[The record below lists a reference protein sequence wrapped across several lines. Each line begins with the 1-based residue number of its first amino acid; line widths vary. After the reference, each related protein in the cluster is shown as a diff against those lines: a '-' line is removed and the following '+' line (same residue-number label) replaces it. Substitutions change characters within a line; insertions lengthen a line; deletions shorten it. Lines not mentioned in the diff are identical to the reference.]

1 MSDPIITADLLSFIK
16 INREAIATNRGF
28 YYQYLHVVLKWLDHY
43 VNGIEDD
50 IKTEVDEDIQE
61 IGEQLVFTQI
71 KCYSSV
77 FSFKSPEIKKSL
89 FNFFSLYLE
98 HSNGSTPAF
107 FHFLTNTKISE
118 SEQLLQRW
126 VAEQDNI
133 GEETL
138 QQCATV
144 VSEILFSQI
153 NSKIQKYLAKK
164 GTSDDQKKALENNL
178 SLFQTLLD
186 DENLIR
192 DFVTKVKWE
201 FKEVPTEEAIDKT
214 IADIYRYL
222 DHPVFEK
229 RPKKILFDV
238 LLSEIY
244 RISQLTDPDKRKVNK
259 SILDGLLKSNDDEI
273 VHYIDLRFTKLFHS
287 RVEVLEK
294 DVAVIKKTVDGLIDI
309 QKLHGE
315 KLEGLSGKKLIP
327 QMITPIPFINSSMMI
342 GRETVISDLYKLL
355 KDNKH
360 VSVNGNG
367 GMGKSSLLKLYVSK
381 YVQDYDHIIWINVET
396 GLVNTLNFHEQLAVN
411 LDLPALNPDE
421 FSGRFGL
428 IINKLNQITGNNLLI
443 VDSYDS
449 TEAEMAELQCLANW
463 KIMVGTRLRL
473 ENVKTLTIKKLSF
486 EESKAV
492 YRNFDN
498 AADIADEQFK
508 SLFKYVEYNPLVIGL
523 VAKTIK
529 YSFDLSLDIM
539 LDHFEQQSLD
549 DDNLKIDIP
558 NDGKQS
564 LNLLKILNQTFS
576 LSKIEPF
583 DAYHLSFFAMLPL
596 EDVQFN
602 DLVDWFGEEYKSE
615 SRTNLTNAIN
625 RLHAKGLIEREGS
638 KITMHKVLRDSIIYQ
653 ERAEELPFLSQL
665 HNIWCLLKMLKKGSD
680 QDLKLALR
688 FLKFGEAILNV
699 INEPHRGTIYQPLL
713 QLENEVLHIYNWLG
727 KEHITEK
734 WTSLFERAEKHLDPT
749 DPLLGLIANNYGIA
763 LAANDKMDQAFKY
776 FEQSVSIL
784 SLHEEHLPKLFI
796 SICNLCHLFIQQRK
810 MDRFQECF
818 ENLERLRQK
827 HNIYDDFS
835 MSVQCQVLAIA
846 NYEVLNFPE
855 AIKLFKLAINLH
867 KELPD
872 ENRNDA
878 FLMHYYI
885 KLGESFYFNGEL
897 ENAYTAS
904 LIALNIFKNLNV
916 KVLDYPHPIFN
927 LMYSVAHTKDDHEL
941 MEKIKIMKEKYND

>member
-1 MSDPIITADLLSFIK
+1 MSAPIIKADLLNFIK
-16 INREAIATNRGF
+16 INRDAIATNRGF

-43 VNGIEDD
+43 VNGFEDD
-50 IKTEVDEDIQE
+50 IKTEVDEDITE
-61 IGEQLVFTQI
+61 IGDQLVFTQI

-77 FSFKSPEIKKSL
+77 FSLKSPEIKKSL

-98 HSNGSTPAF
+98 HSNSVTPTI

-126 VAEQDNI
+126 VAEQDNM

-138 QQCATV
+138 QQCGTI

-153 NSKIQKYLAKK
+153 NSKIQKSLAKK
-164 GTSDDQKKALENNL
+164 GISDDQKKALEKNL
-178 SLFQTLLD
+178 SLFQRLLD
-186 DENLIR
+186 DENLIH
-192 DFVTKVKWE
+192 DFLIKIRWD
-201 FKEVPTEEAIDKT
+201 FKELPTEEAIDK
-214 IADIYRYL
+214 IIVDINNYL

-229 RPKKILFDV
+229 RPKKLLFDV

-244 RISQLTDPDKRKVNK
+244 RISQLTDPAKRNVNK

-273 VHYIDLRFTKLFHS
+273 AHYIDLRFAQLFYS
-287 RVEVLEK
+287 RFEVLEK
-294 DVAVIKKTVDGLIDI
+294 DVAVMKKTVDRLIDI

-327 QMITPIPFINSSMMI
+327 QLITTIPFINPSMMI
-342 GRETVISDLYKLL
+342 GRETLIADLQDLL

-360 VSVNGNG
+360 VSLNGNG

-381 YVQDYDHIIWINVET
+381 YAQDYDHIIWINVET
-396 GLVNTLNFHEQLAVN
+396 GLVNTLNFHEQLATN

-428 IINKLNQITGNNLLI
+428 IINKLNQITGNNLLV

-449 TEAEMAELQCLANW
+449 IEAEMAELQCLANW
-463 KIMVGTRLRL
+463 KMIVGTRLRL
-473 ENVKTLTIKKLSF
+473 ENIKTLTIKKLSF
-486 EESKAV
+486 EESKSV
-492 YRNFDN
+492 YRIFDN
-498 AADIADEQFK
+498 ESAITDQQFR
-508 SLFKYVEYNPLVIGL
+508 SLFKYVEYNTLVIGL

-549 DDNLKIDIP
+549 DDNLKIDIS
-558 NDGKQS
+558 NDCGQS

-625 RLHAKGLIEREGS
+625 RLHAKGLIEREGTQ
-638 KITMHKVLRDSIIYQ
+638 ITMHKVLRDSIIYQ
-653 ERAEELPFLSQL
+653 ERTEELPFLSQL
-665 HNIWCLLKMLKKGSD
+665 HNVWCLLLVLKKGAD
-680 QDLKLALR
+680 NDLKLALR

-699 INEPHRGTIYQPLL
+699 INEPYRGTIYQPLL
-713 QLENEVLHIYNWLG
+713 QLENEVLNIYNWLG
-727 KEHITEK
+727 KDHITAK
-734 WTSLFERAEKHLDPT
+734 WTSLFERAENHLEPT

-763 LAANDKMDQAFKY
+763 LAADGNMDKAFEH
-776 FEQSVSIL
+776 FEKSVSIL
-784 SLHEEHLPKLFI
+784 SRHKEHLPKLFV

-818 ENLERLRQK
+818 ENLENLRQK

-835 MSVQCQVLAIA
+835 ISIQCHVLALA

-867 KELPD
+867 NELPE

-878 FLMHYYI
+878 FLMHYYT

-897 ENAYTAS
+897 ENAYRAS
-904 LIALNIFKNLNV
+904 EIALTIFTELNV
-916 KVLDYPHPIFN
+916 KVLGYPHPIFN

-941 MEKIKIMKEKYND
+941 IEKVKILKEKYKD

>member
-1 MSDPIITADLLSFIK
+1 
-16 INREAIATNRGF
+16 
-28 YYQYLHVVLKWLDHY
+28 
-43 VNGIEDD
+43 
-50 IKTEVDEDIQE
+50 
-61 IGEQLVFTQI
+61 
-71 KCYSSV
+71 
-77 FSFKSPEIKKSL
+77 
-89 FNFFSLYLE
+89 
-98 HSNGSTPAF
+98 
-107 FHFLTNTKISE
+107 
-118 SEQLLQRW
+118 
-126 VAEQDNI
+126 
-133 GEETL
+133 
-138 QQCATV
+138 
-144 VSEILFSQI
+144 
-153 NSKIQKYLAKK
+153 
-164 GTSDDQKKALENNL
+164 
-178 SLFQTLLD
+178 
-186 DENLIR
+186 
-192 DFVTKVKWE
+192 
-201 FKEVPTEEAIDKT
+201 
-214 IADIYRYL
+214 
-222 DHPVFEK
+222 
-229 RPKKILFDV
+229 
-238 LLSEIY
+238 
-244 RISQLTDPDKRKVNK
+244 
-259 SILDGLLKSNDDEI
+259 
-273 VHYIDLRFTKLFHS
+273 
-287 RVEVLEK
+287 
-294 DVAVIKKTVDGLIDI
+294 
-309 QKLHGE
+309 
-315 KLEGLSGKKLIP
+315 
-327 QMITPIPFINSSMMI
+327 
-342 GRETVISDLYKLL
+342 
-355 KDNKH
+355 
-360 VSVNGNG
+360 
-367 GMGKSSLLKLYVSK
+367 
-381 YVQDYDHIIWINVET
+381 
-396 GLVNTLNFHEQLAVN
+396 
-411 LDLPALNPDE
+411 
-421 FSGRFGL
+421 
-428 IINKLNQITGNNLLI
+428 
-443 VDSYDS
+443 
-449 TEAEMAELQCLANW
+449 
-463 KIMVGTRLRL
+463 
-473 ENVKTLTIKKLSF
+473 
-486 EESKAV
+486 
-492 YRNFDN
+492 
-498 AADIADEQFK
+498 
-508 SLFKYVEYNPLVIGL
+508 
-523 VAKTIK
+523 
-529 YSFDLSLDIM
+529 SLDIM